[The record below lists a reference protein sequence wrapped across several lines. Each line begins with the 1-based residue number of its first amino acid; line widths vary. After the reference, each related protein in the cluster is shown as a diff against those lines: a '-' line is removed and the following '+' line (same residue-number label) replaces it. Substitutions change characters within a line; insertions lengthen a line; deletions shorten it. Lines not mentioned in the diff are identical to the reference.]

1 MRESQDVG
9 QLLVRTLEML
19 RVQQEALFRNSIAV
33 AAVVESLKTANP
45 AFAAAYDKQYWELKQ
60 GRLGEEN
67 STAVKIIE
75 EIKRELHQAHVK
87 DA

>member
-1 MRESQDVG
+1 MNETQDVG

-19 RVQQEALFRNSIAV
+19 RMQQETLFRNSLAV
-33 AAVVESLKTANP
+33 TAAVEALKATNP
-45 AFAAAYDKQYWELKQ
+45 AFATAYDKHYWELKQ

-67 STAVKIIE
+67 STAVRILE
-75 EIKRELHQAHVK
+75 EIKRALHQAQVK